1 MEKFNFF
8 PFQYYLKYYTD
19 DNLLKKIK
27 ENVNFNQDKIKV
39 GKDELERIERRKTS
53 WLSDKENL
61 TFEYSGKVMQPQKI
75 PEYLKELVIKIKN
88 DFGLDFDGIL
98 VNYYENGQVG
108 MGYHNDPIEEKWD
121 NNFVIFSIGVD
132 RKFIFR
138 EKSNIENKIT
148 YNFSNGDLIYMYDNC
163 QELYDHSVRKNKLE
177 GERISLVFKKLKPQ
191 V

>member
-1 MEKFNFF
+1 MEKFNSY
-8 PFQYYLKYYTD
+8 PFQYFPKYYTD
-19 DNLLKKIK
+19 DTLLKKIK
-27 ENVNFNQDKIKV
+27 DNVNFNQDKIKV
-39 GKDELERIERRKTS
+39 GKEELDRIERRKTS
-53 WLSDKENL
+53 WLSDNEDL

-75 PEYLKELVIKIKN
+75 PEYLRELIIKTKN

-108 MGYHNDPIEEKWD
+108 MGYHSDPIEEKWD

-163 QELYDHSVRKNKLE
+163 QELYDHSVRKNKLD
-177 GERISLVFKKLKPQ
+177 GERISLVFKKLRN
-191 V
+191 